1 MSPRT
6 LVTFREGVSCRREP
20 EGPLGLT
27 LFGRTRDQPDERASV
42 AFTGSA
48 PEGLPEALEDAAVE
62 QVDATTSRIVCVGRE
77 WLVCATAAHVHREV
91 ATAFDRVVKPRRPS
105 WSAAAPAAVAEP
117 LVLAFVEALRGR
129 GATVHTGRFRTRMH
143 VASVNVGPRTV
154 ILDSAGT

>member
-27 LFGRTRDQPDERASV
+27 LFGRTRDHPDERASV

-62 QVDATTSRIVCVGRE
+62 QVDATTYRIVCVGRE

-91 ATAFDRVVKPRRPS
+91 ATAFYRVVKPRRPS
-105 WSAAAPAAVAEP
+105 WSRRVFFR
-117 LVLAFVEALRGR
+117 LVMRLARNPVGR
-129 GATVHTGRFRTRMH
+129 RLLFAFRR
-143 VASVNVGPRTV
+143 S
-154 ILDSAGT
+154 